1 MVMTLTD
8 LSFPPPGSATK
19 PPTAVT
25 AATSCAVGAA
35 ITPTRTA
42 WWSGVTASTTGA
54 ATSPAAGVNAPWSA
68 TSASE
73 AARAPPLC
81 RGAVPPEDPLKGL
94 ETPWTSL
101 PIPDARRG
109 RRLCCDSIWKPPGT
123 GGLVALGGPGHQRK
137 PIGLKITWQPGA
149 RVPTCCLPGC
159 SKKPGQGW
167 VGLCAF
173 DLQGQKD
180 QPPRM
185 FFGTLCP
192 PHGTTNLGCKFLFFF
207 PLSFGMRELQKYL

>member
-1 MVMTLTD
+1 MKSGLIGIGLRVLLVFRRRKKKKRKPDNSGSKIAPTVPSELIVNTRKLAGRFPLKLIPLLAGLGQPQWPGCRLLGRERQVLVVTSLTD

-73 AARAPPLC
+73 AARALPLC
-81 RGAVPPEDPLKGL
+81 RGAVPP
-94 ETPWTSL
+94 
-101 PIPDARRG
+101 RG
-109 RRLCCDSIWKPPGT
+109 PT
-123 GGLVALGGPGHQRK
+123 EGPGDPVDFPADPRCQA
-137 PIGLKITWQPGA
+137 WEEA
-149 RVPTCCLPGC
+149 
-159 SKKPGQGW
+159 
-167 VGLCAF
+167 CAVT
-173 DLQGQKD
+173 
-180 QPPRM
+180 P
-185 FFGTLCP
+185 FGS
-192 PHGTTNLGCKFLFFF
+192 H
-207 PLSFGMRELQKYL
+207 REQEAWSPWEGRGIKGNR

>member
-1 MVMTLTD
+1 MLVVMTLTD

-81 RGAVPPEDPLKGL
+81 RGAVPP
-94 ETPWTSL
+94 
-101 PIPDARRG
+101 
-109 RRLCCDSIWKPPGT
+109 
-123 GGLVALGGPGHQRK
+123 
-137 PIGLKITWQPGA
+137 
-149 RVPTCCLPGC
+149 
-159 SKKPGQGW
+159 
-167 VGLCAF
+167 
-173 DLQGQKD
+173 
-180 QPPRM
+180 PPR
-185 FFGTLCP
+185 T
-192 PHGTTNLGCKFLFFF
+192 H
-207 PLSFGMRELQKYL
+207 